1 MAFNHGFYNAVL
13 QMGGSE
19 ASARNVAKA
28 KRPNRAFRRFQQA
41 FVPPTPA
48 PQAPPPMPVFTPPRL
63 DQQLASN
70 VGQTESG
77 VRSARKKRSKKTN
90 LSKLKINLN
99 PSANPFGDV
108 GTGLNIGA
116 LT

>member
-1 MAFNHGFYNAVL
+1 
-13 QMGGSE
+13 MGP
-19 ASARNVAKA
+19 SAEHLATAKNRKQREFILRNY
-28 KRPNRAFRRFQQA
+28 
-41 FVPPTPA
+41 VPPAPPPPA
-48 PQAPPPMPVFTPPRL
+48 PPPPMPVFTPPRL

-77 VRSARKKRSKKTN
+77 VRSARKKRSKRTN

-99 PSANPFGDV
+99 PSASPFGNV